1 MSPTLANDRFV
12 ISIMKDQRKTNIV
25 GDRVREARL
34 NAKPPITQENLV
46 ARLQVQGLEYM
57 DQAKISRIESGSRP
71 VYDYEVVQLARALD
85 VSVNWLLSA
94 QS

>member
-1 MSPTLANDRFV
+1 MANERFV
-12 ISIMKDQRKTNIV
+12 INIMEDPRKANIV

-34 NAKPPITQENLV
+34 NAKPPIRQEDLV

-57 DQAKISRIESGSRP
+57 DQAKISRIESGTRP
-71 VYDYEVVQLARALD
+71 VYDYEIVQLARALD
-85 VSVNWLLSA
+85 VSVSWLLSE

>member
-12 ISIMKDQRKTNIV
+12 ISIMKNQRKTNIV

-34 NAKPPITQENLV
+34 NAKPPITQEDLV

-57 DQAKISRIESGSRP
+57 DQTKISRIESGTRP
-71 VYDYEVVQLARALD
+71 VYDYEVVQLARALN
-85 VSVNWLLSA
+85 VLVNWLLSE

>member
-1 MSPTLANDRFV
+1 MEV
-12 ISIMKDQRKTNIV
+12 QRKINIV
-25 GDRVREARL
+25 GDRVRKARL
-34 NAKPPITQENLV
+34 NAKPPITQGDLV

-57 DQAKISRIESGSRP
+57 DQAKISRIESATRP

-85 VSVNWLLSA
+85 VSVSWLLSE

>member
-1 MSPTLANDRFV
+1 MSLALTNDRFV

-34 NAKPPITQENLV
+34 NAKPPITQEDLV

-57 DQAKISRIESGSRP
+57 DQAKISRIESGTRP
-71 VYDYEVVQLARALD
+71 VYDYEVVQIARALN
-85 VSVNWLLSA
+85 VSVNWLLSE

>member
-1 MSPTLANDRFV
+1 MSLALTNDRFV
-12 ISIMKDQRKTNIV
+12 INLMKYQRKINII

-34 NAKPPITQENLV
+34 NAKPPIRQEDLV
-46 ARLQVQGLEYM
+46 ARLQVQGLEYV

-71 VYDYEVVQLARALD
+71 VYDYEVVQLARALN
-85 VSVNWLLSA
+85 VSVNWLLSE